1 MTGRAAATR
10 SIRAAKRRA
19 VSLSGPTERRR
30 RVQVAVVSVSQAD
43 WSLHR
48 KGYIDQVRHNEKIKE
63 AIKQNLHDIVSR
75 EDIIMSDGKTVV
87 KVPIRSLEQYKFR
100 FDANKSDGVGQG
112 QGGTEVGEVLA
123 RDGDGDS
130 PGQGQGEA
138 GDQPGADYFEAEIDV
153 DDLASMIF
161 EDLGLPNLEE
171 KKSQELE
178 AESVAFKD
186 IRRAGILANL
196 DKRRTILENI
206 KRNAMKGDARFGNV
220 RSEDLRFKTW
230 DTEIRRESNAVVIA
244 MMDVSGSMGEFEK
257 YIARSFYFWMVRFL
271 RTKYNNVEIVFV
283 SHHTEAK
290 EVSEEEFFT
299 KGESGGTRV
308 SSAYALALK
317 IIEERFPSAE
327 WNIYPFHFSDGDN
340 MFSDN
345 RHCVELVRQLLER
358 CNLFGYGQIKQ
369 GWYPAGTLMSVYS
382 QEIDHDKFVAV
393 TIEDKEDVYPALRR
407 FFATREPIAA
417 EG

>member
-1 MTGRAAATR
+1 M
-10 SIRAAKRRA
+10 
-19 VSLSGPTERRR
+19 
-30 RVQVAVVSVSQAD
+30 AVVSVSHAD

-48 KGYIDQVRHNEKIKE
+48 KGYIDQQRHTEKIKE
-63 AIKQNLHDIVSR
+63 AIKDNLHEIVSR
-75 EDIIMSDGKTVV
+75 EDIILSDGKTVV

-100 FDANKSDGVGQG
+100 FDGNKGDRVGQG
-112 QGGTEVGEVLA
+112 QGGTKVGDVIGQA
-123 RDGDGDS
+123 GDQQ
-130 PGQGQGEA
+130 GQGQGQA
-138 GDQPGADYFEAEIDV
+138 GEQPGVDYYEAEVNV
-153 DDLASMIF
+153 DELAQLIF

-171 KKSQELE
+171 KKNQQLE
-178 AESVAFKD
+178 ADSVTFKD
-186 IRRAGILANL
+186 IRKAGILANL
-196 DKRRTILENI
+196 DKRRTIMENI
-206 KRNAMKGDARFGNV
+206 KRNARKGDAKFGGV

-230 DTEIRRESNAVVIA
+230 DTEVRHESNAVVIA

-271 RTKYNNVEIVFV
+271 RTKYNNVEIVFI

-290 EVSEEEFFT
+290 IVSEEEFFT

-308 SSAYALALK
+308 SSAYQLALEV
-317 IIEERFPSAE
+317 IEKKYNPSD

-345 RHCVELVRQLLER
+345 RLCVELVKKLLEK

-393 TIEDKEDVYPALRR
+393 TIEDREDVYPALRK
-407 FFATREPIAA
+407 FFAIREPIAA
-417 EG
+417 